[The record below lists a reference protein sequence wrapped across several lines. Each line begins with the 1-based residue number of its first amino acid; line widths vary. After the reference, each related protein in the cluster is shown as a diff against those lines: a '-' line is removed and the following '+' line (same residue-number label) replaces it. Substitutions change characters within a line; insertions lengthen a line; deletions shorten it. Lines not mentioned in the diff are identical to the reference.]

1 MLHRAARQPL
11 QPVAAANVSKPGS
24 STKRKFER
32 TMSSSSLQH
41 LQQHLS
47 FNENGV
53 DDDIHAAES
62 PQLPPLPPYN
72 QQQVTY
78 PRLDP
83 MTSLE
88 TPSGPPLTRQVQYPQ
103 IKPVQPFPSSYS
115 GRPHQAPPSSSACE
129 PWSSSP
135 PSHLEP
141 RNKVAPLLEPPH
153 PAKRR
158 TLPWGDEGSKAVNA
172 IEEKIGEAPLPRNN
186 SGKLTYLWNKSASA
200 LKDEQKEFR
209 KRNKVQEMKESVEAA
224 RKPRAV
230 TQGPIELSKEQ
241 RDVIKAVCE
250 DGKSVFFTGSAGTG
264 KSVLMRSII
273 EKLKHKYR
281 RESDRLAITASTGLA
296 ACVIEGQTLHSWAGI
311 GLGKEPAPELVK
323 KIKRNPKT
331 KTRWLRT
338 KVLVV
343 DEISMVDGLLFDKL
357 EQIARIIRNTGLPFG
372 GIQLVV
378 TGDFF
383 QLPPVAERNSEATF
397 AFDAATWNTCVDH
410 TILLTHV
417 FRQKDP
423 VFAGMLNEMRMG
435 KLTPATVA
443 TFKSLSRGLDFD
455 DDVEATEL
463 FPTRYEVE
471 NANNM
476 RMRSLSGQPMTF
488 DAVDSGKLE
497 PDARERVL
505 QNGMAPKS
513 ITLKKGAQVML
524 IKNIDTQLVN
534 GSLGKIQS
542 FMDETT
548 FHVYKDNEEEF
559 NLAQEPEGGSD
570 EEEKAA
576 AREKIRRLRLLGNRD
591 VQPKYWPMV
600 RFTLADG
607 TCRDLLCQPEEWKT
621 EDQQGEI
628 LAKRVQIPL
637 ILSWAL
643 SIHKAQGQTLNRV
656 KVDLGKV
663 FERGQAYVALSRATS
678 QEGLQVLRF
687 REDKVMVHPKVT
699 AFYSKLVGAD
709 SLHAPKP
716 VVNKPMNKPAMNKP
730 AAIPMPNLQ
739 KEDYDDDDEDALEYL
754 YSIS

>member
-1 MLHRAARQPL
+1 MLHRATRQPL
-11 QPVAAANVSKPGS
+11 QANVAVANVAIAS

-32 TMSSSSLQH
+32 TMSSASLQH
-41 LQQHLS
+41 LQQELS
-47 FNENGV
+47 FGENGV
-53 DDDIHAAES
+53 DDGVYLADSLQS
-62 PQLPPLPPYN
+62 PTHQK
-72 QQQVTY
+72 QQVTY
-78 PRLDP
+78 PQLP
-83 MTSLE
+83 PGPGLE
-88 TPSGPPLTRQVQYPQ
+88 LPPHGSPPVRHVSYPQ
-103 IKPVQPFPSSYS
+103 IKPAKSSTSASS
-115 GRPHQAPPSSSACE
+115 GHAHQAPPSSSLCE

-141 RNKVAPLLEPPH
+141 RNKVDPSSEQPR
-153 PAKRR
+153 PAKKR
-158 TLPWGDEGSKAVNA
+158 TLPWGTDEPKVLKDEIESKTGATW
-172 IEEKIGEAPLPRNN
+172 PNN
-186 SGKLTYLWNKSASA
+186 KSGKSPYPWNKSASA
-200 LKDEQKEFR
+200 VKDEQKELR
-209 KRNKVQEMKESVEAA
+209 KRNKGREAGETVETAT
-224 RKPRAV
+224 KPLDV
-230 TQGPIELSKEQ
+230 KKGPMELSKEQ
-241 RDVIKAVCE
+241 RDVLKAVCE

-264 KSVLMRSII
+264 KSVLMKSII
-273 EKLKHKYR
+273 AKLKQKYR
-281 RESDRLAITASTGLA
+281 READRLAVTASTGLA

-311 GLGKEPAPELVK
+311 GLGKEAVPELLK
-323 KIKRNPKT
+323 KIKRNAKT

-343 DEISMVDGLLFDKL
+343 DEVSMVDGALFDKL
-357 EQIARIIRNTGLPFG
+357 EQIARVIRNNGRPFG

-383 QLPPVAERNSEATF
+383 QLPPVAEKSSEATF
-397 AFDAATWNTCVDH
+397 AFDAATWNTCIDH

-423 VFAGMLNEMRMG
+423 VFASMLNEMRMG
-435 KLTPATVA
+435 KLSPATIT
-443 TFKSLSRGLDFD
+443 TFKSLSRDLDFQ

-471 NANNM
+471 TANQM

-488 DAVDSGKLE
+488 DAVDTGKLE

-505 QNGMAPKS
+505 QNSMAPKS

-534 GSLGKIQS
+534 GSLGKVLG

-548 FHVYKDNEEEF
+548 FHVYRADTDAYL
-559 NLAQEPEGGSD
+559 LAQEPHDGSD
-570 EEEKAA
+570 EEAKAA
-576 AREKIRRLRLLGNRD
+576 AREKIRKLRLLGNRD
-591 VQPKYWPMV
+591 LQQPRYWPMV
-600 RFTLADG
+600 RFSLPDG
-607 TCRDLLCQPEEWKT
+607 TYRELLCQPEEWKT

-643 SIHKAQGQTLNRV
+643 SIHKAQGQTLERV

-678 QEGLQVLRF
+678 QQGLQVLRF

-709 SLHAPKP
+709 SLHAPKAETI
-716 VVNKPMNKPAMNKP
+716 NKPTPKSSMKE
-730 AAIPMPNLQ
+730 
-739 KEDYDDDDEDALEYL
+739 EDYDDEEDALEYL
-754 YSIS
+754 YSMS